1 MSCVAAAMDA
11 AAMRL
16 VLGIT
21 AVMFQDD
28 DQRARVHSV

>member
-1 MSCVAAAMDA
+1 
-11 AAMRL
+11 MRL